1 MIEHYRDQKK
11 LVFKFKP
18 KKHYKK
24 THGHRQA
31 MTRFQVERV
40 IYGDQKSLDEEISES
55 VPNAS
60 SENA

>member
-1 MIEHYRDQKK
+1 VVEHYKDKKK

-40 IYGDQKSLDEEISES
+40 VYSNQKPLDEELDEQRQQ
-55 VPNAS
+55 
-60 SENA
+60 